1 VGDLHAPTAAALP
14 PGERQAGVDAIDALL
29 AQALLLDS
37 GRYSTPYAFV
47 RALRQRTV
55 KAALPVPP
63 GAVRLLTVH
72 GAKGLEADTVL
83 LLDADPEKPGNELC
97 SLLVDWPVEAPAPL
111 RCAFVYNEAQIP
123 PSLQEPYAR
132 EEAARRRE
140 SLNVLYV
147 AMTRTRRRLAFSA
160 TEAYA
165 AGSGTTWW
173 QRLEQA
179 VTDELPLPDAAT
191 TAGRATRAP
200 LPPAT
205 LRRLPAWRPARD
217 GQPARASSSTPA
229 AAEETRAA
237 ALGRAVHRTLEWA
250 AGAAEAA
257 GLETLSV
264 AAAREFGVDP
274 DEVQW
279 HAAAILAHA
288 NTARFFRGPQIRW
301 SGNEVPVSESGE
313 VLRIDR
319 LVQLAEEGGE
329 PVWWV
334 LDYKLRH
341 APEALEPYR
350 RQLLR
355 YRDAVRAAEAGRTVR
370 CAFIAGD
377 GRVVEIV

>member
-1 VGDLHAPTAAALP
+1 MP
-14 PGERQAGVDAIDALL
+14 PGERQAGLDAIDAVL

-55 KAALPVPP
+55 KAALPVPT

-97 SLLVDWPVEAPAPL
+97 SLLIDWPVEAAAPL

-123 PSLQEPYAR
+123 RSLQDLFAR

-147 AMTRTRRRLAFSA
+147 AMTRARRRLAFTA

-179 VTDELPLPDAAT
+179 VPDELALPEARTMAVG
-191 TAGRATRAP
+191 AMPAP
-200 LPPAT
+200 LPPAE
-205 LRRLPAWRPARD
+205 LRRLPSWRPARVGRTD
-217 GQPARASSSTPA
+217 HASSPPTA
-229 AAEETRAA
+229 VAEEARAA

-250 AGAAEAA
+250 SGAAVVTA
-257 GLETLSV
+257 LDVLST
-264 AAAREFGVDP
+264 AAAREFGTDAG
-274 DEVQW
+274 EVRR
-279 HAAAILAHA
+279 HAAAILSHA
-288 NTARFFRGPQIRW
+288 DTARFFRGPQIRW
-301 SGNEVPVSESGE
+301 SGNEVPVSESGDA
-313 VLRIDR
+313 LRIDR
-319 LVQLAEEGGE
+319 LVQLAEEGIG

-350 RQLLR
+350 QQLLR
-355 YRDAVRAAEAGRTVR
+355 YRDAVRAAQPGQAVR

-377 GRVVEIV
+377 GRVVEIA